1 MNEFFERL
9 YRATPTAWITPTLVV
24 MNLLVWFASLAL
36 GADFMS
42 PKSDVLLAMGGN
54 FLPYTLR
61 QPVRLIS
68 AMFLHAGLIHL
79 AFNMWALWDMGRLAE
94 RFYGNGQFLFI
105 YVLAGIFGGL
115 ASLFF
120 GAKTTVAVGA
130 SGAIFG
136 VAGALAAG
144 VFTKPNALP
153 PQLVASMRTS
163 LLSFIGISLFMG
175 FSVPNI
181 DNAAHIGGL
190 ISGFA
195 LASVLAEKFD
205 WEEYQRSR
213 VPRFATACFAS
224 ALVIW
229 FIWRSVALPA

>member
-9 YRATPTAWITPTLVV
+9 NRATPTAWITPTLVG
-24 MNLLVWFASLAL
+24 MNVLIWFASLAL

-42 PKSDVLLAMGGN
+42 PKSDILLAMGGN

-120 GAKTTVAVGA
+120 GAKVTVAVGA

-144 VFTKPNALP
+144 VFTKPHKLP

-213 VPRFATACFAS
+213 VARFATACFAS